1 MCSGIH
7 EYVDRVVKKL
17 PPVQGT
23 LLTKEDFA
31 SGRHVEMIAEMG
43 LLDHAQLNS
52 DEYRI
57 RRKDEMIALA
67 PKDDPMVWVFG
78 YGSLIWNPAFD
89 YDERRVGTLHGY
101 HRQFC
106 FWSTIGRGTPDC
118 PGMMLA
124 LDRGGSCRGVVLGVE
139 RERASEELTSVFMR
153 ELTGQTYHPKLLR
166 VMTDEGPV
174 AAITFVANRACDN
187 YAGRRPPEEIAR
199 HIAQG
204 CGHLGPCRDY
214 LFNTTE
220 HLEALGIR
228 DRRMRKLCRLVE
240 RYADEQD

>member
-1 MCSGIH
+1 MDSG
-7 EYVDRVVKKL
+7 VNKS

-23 LLTKEDFA
+23 LLSKEDFA

-43 LLDHAQLNS
+43 LLDHVDLHTE
-52 DEYRI
+52 EYRMA
-57 RRKDEMIALA
+57 RKEEMIAA
-67 PKDDPMVWVFG
+67 SPPDADTIWVFG

-89 YDERRVGTLHGY
+89 YDERRIGVLHGY

-106 FWSTIGRGTPDC
+106 FWSTIGRGTPDR

-124 LDRGGSCRGVVLGVE
+124 LDRGGSCKGVVLGV
-139 RERASEELTSVFMR
+139 RRDRASEELTSVFMR
-153 ELTGQTYHPKLLR
+153 ELTGRTYHPRLLR
-166 VMTDEGPV
+166 VTTAEGAV
-174 AAITFVANRACDN
+174 SAITFVADRESRN
-187 YAGRRPPEEIAR
+187 YAGRRSPEETAR

-220 HLEALGIR
+220 HLDALGIH
-228 DRRMRKLCRLVE
+228 DRRLHELCRLVRDIPE
-240 RYADEQD
+240 PSG